1 MGGGIWEVGSEV
13 VLPPPPLMQQNTK
26 LVLRQCVAIVAKQML
41 NLGNQG
47 GDRTP
52 TNAELAFSGEKAN

>member
-1 MGGGIWEVGSEV
+1 MESEV
-13 VLPPPPLMQQNTK
+13 VLPLSLMQQNTK

-52 TNAELAFSGEKAN
+52 TKLNAELAFSGEKAN